1 VLDAAQAPGTEGT
14 DRVARF
20 ARALGRALDELPR
33 PASGE
38 TTNLQADLFV
48 QLADVLGPVDRA
60 AALVAAE
67 RAVRTSPDHEP
78 AQEKLERLA
87 IEARDADAYARGFA
101 GIEEQIEGA
110 HNKWAFAYRQ
120 GRTLET
126 EFARNDLALAAY
138 MRALNYQPRSG
149 AVLKAIERLAKLL
162 GNQDAL
168 IEAYRLLAGAS
179 DGAQRAY
186 WRSRLAALGVV
197 GKVDD
202 QDSGWGD
209 LLDESAPTG
218 RSAMRGAAVAPPPA
232 KKPGE
237 PIPAKAAPPPTAAP
251 AAPPPAPPAAPAAF
265 ATPAATAA
273 KETSSGEPARGIEEA
288 ILRATPALGIPI
300 LNLPPYAFEPTAAAA
315 PAAPLPAPPRRPTPT
330 PAAPPIQLVPAAAPR
345 GAIHPAIPAPSEP
358 TIEAEPAAP
367 PPAPPP
373 RLQRAAR
380 SLPPAPAE
388 ALPVAPAKAKVQFLA
403 TILPSHAPETS
414 PAAAPPAAAP
424 TAPPP
429 VVPERTAT
437 GVAAP
442 AQDEA
447 PSKDVSWLDDEVEM
461 IIEYP
466 TRRAARAAPAAKA
479 APVATKKKKEPVAVP
494 PRAEALTAA
503 VAAATAATRP
513 EPPAPAPVAEPPAAV
528 RPATPAETVPPV
540 EPPPAPPAAVVQAV
554 PEAALARAAP
564 EPPPGPAPAT
574 TEPPADA
581 ATIPAEPREAQ
592 AVVAACEDKPAP
604 PSRTRKTSTS
614 VPAIAIGE
622 PEEVREARVRLEADA
637 TDLEA
642 LRVLRDHWHAGG
654 STIAAWAADS
664 VQAVFDPAVAPV
676 MPPAAIPTLAEVA
689 LSRCGPWDARFMH
702 RAMAVVWEHCASTF
716 AEELP
721 SRVRPAQQVSPLG
734 AEPLSRAIAECS
746 DKLAFFRFQVYRQ
759 TDGDEVHVLRTRPPS
774 VLVGGSVDPTK
785 PLDRTRLA
793 VAVARC
799 VPEHLLPST
808 LSPMEREALLQ
819 GLLCAFG
826 PPGCVPRIAQ
836 RAATVAQDL
845 WHFVPARVQAMMR
858 TELAAADVADTG
870 AWLTEVHARCLLLGV
885 RVSRDLRGAVRLGLS
900 LDAAIPPE
908 RPLGEAEF
916 REGLRWSSVTR
927 RLLRAVLSEGFWQ
940 GFGR

>member
-1 VLDAAQAPGTEGT
+1 
-14 DRVARF
+14 
-20 ARALGRALDELPR
+20 
-33 PASGE
+33 
-38 TTNLQADLFV
+38 
-48 QLADVLGPVDRA
+48 
-60 AALVAAE
+60 
-67 RAVRTSPDHEP
+67 
-78 AQEKLERLA
+78 
-87 IEARDADAYARGFA
+87 
-101 GIEEQIEGA
+101 
-110 HNKWAFAYRQ
+110 
-120 GRTLET
+120 
-126 EFARNDLALAAY
+126 
-138 MRALNYQPRSG
+138 
-149 AVLKAIERLAKLL
+149 
-162 GNQDAL
+162 
-168 IEAYRLLAGAS
+168 
-179 DGAQRAY
+179 
-186 WRSRLAALGVV
+186 
-197 GKVDD
+197 
-202 QDSGWGD
+202 
-209 LLDESAPTG
+209 
-218 RSAMRGAAVAPPPA
+218 
-232 KKPGE
+232 
-237 PIPAKAAPPPTAAP
+237 
-251 AAPPPAPPAAPAAF
+251 
-265 ATPAATAA
+265 
-273 KETSSGEPARGIEEA
+273 
-288 ILRATPALGIPI
+288 
-300 LNLPPYAFEPTAAAA
+300 
-315 PAAPLPAPPRRPTPT
+315 
-330 PAAPPIQLVPAAAPR
+330 
-345 GAIHPAIPAPSEP
+345 
-358 TIEAEPAAP
+358 
-367 PPAPPP
+367 
-373 RLQRAAR
+373 
-380 SLPPAPAE
+380 
-388 ALPVAPAKAKVQFLA
+388 LPVAPAKAKVQFLA
-403 TILPSHAPETS
+403 TILPSHAPEPS
-414 PAAAPPAAAP
+414 PSAAPPPAAP

-429 VVPERTAT
+429 VVPERS
-437 GVAAP
+437 GRGEAAP

-461 IIEYP
+461 VIEYP
-466 TRRAARAAPAAKA
+466 TRRAARATPAA
-479 APVATKKKKEPVAVP
+479 
-494 PRAEALTAA
+494 AA
-503 VAAATAATRP
+503 VAPSRGQ
-513 EPPAPAPVAEPPAAV
+513 PPAPAPVAEPPAAL
-528 RPATPAETVPPV
+528 RSATPAETAPPV
-540 EPPPAPPAAVVQAV
+540 EPSPAPP
-554 PEAALARAAP
+554 
-564 EPPPGPAPAT
+564 G
-574 TEPPADA
+574 DA

-592 AVVAACEDKPAP
+592 VGAPACEDKPAP

-622 PEEVREARVRLEADA
+622 PEEVREARARLEADA
-637 TDLEA
+637 TDLAA

-654 STIAAWAADS
+654 STVAAWAADS

-721 SRVRPAQQVSPLG
+721 SRVRPALQVSPLG

>member
-1 VLDAAQAPGTEGT
+1 V
-14 DRVARF
+14 
-20 ARALGRALDELPR
+20 
-33 PASGE
+33 
-38 TTNLQADLFV
+38 
-48 QLADVLGPVDRA
+48 
-60 AALVAAE
+60 
-67 RAVRTSPDHEP
+67 
-78 AQEKLERLA
+78 
-87 IEARDADAYARGFA
+87 
-101 GIEEQIEGA
+101 
-110 HNKWAFAYRQ
+110 
-120 GRTLET
+120 
-126 EFARNDLALAAY
+126 
-138 MRALNYQPRSG
+138 
-149 AVLKAIERLAKLL
+149 
-162 GNQDAL
+162 
-168 IEAYRLLAGAS
+168 
-179 DGAQRAY
+179 
-186 WRSRLAALGVV
+186 
-197 GKVDD
+197 
-202 QDSGWGD
+202 
-209 LLDESAPTG
+209 
-218 RSAMRGAAVAPPPA
+218 
-232 KKPGE
+232 
-237 PIPAKAAPPPTAAP
+237 
-251 AAPPPAPPAAPAAF
+251 
-265 ATPAATAA
+265 TP
-273 KETSSGEPARGIEEA
+273 
-288 ILRATPALGIPI
+288 
-300 LNLPPYAFEPTAAAA
+300 AAAA
-315 PAAPLPAPPRRPTPT
+315 PAAE
-330 PAAPPIQLVPAAAPR
+330 
-345 GAIHPAIPAPSEP
+345 PS
-358 TIEAEPAAP
+358 
-367 PPAPPP
+367 
-373 RLQRAAR
+373 
-380 SLPPAPAE
+380 
-388 ALPVAPAKAKVQFLA
+388 
-403 TILPSHAPETS
+403 
-414 PAAAPPAAAP
+414 
-424 TAPPP
+424 
-429 VVPERTAT
+429 
-437 GVAAP
+437 
-442 AQDEA
+442 
-447 PSKDVSWLDDEVEM
+447 
-461 IIEYP
+461 
-466 TRRAARAAPAAKA
+466 
-479 APVATKKKKEPVAVP
+479 
-494 PRAEALTAA
+494 
-503 VAAATAATRP
+503 
-513 EPPAPAPVAEPPAAV
+513 
-528 RPATPAETVPPV
+528 
-540 EPPPAPPAAVVQAV
+540 PAPPAAVGQ
-554 PEAALARAAP
+554 AAP
-564 EPPPGPAPAT
+564 KPAPDLFEPVPAPAAAT
-574 TEPPADA
+574 KEPPADA
-581 ATIPAEPREAQ
+581 ATLPAAPPEAQ
-592 AVVAACEDKPAP
+592 VGGAAHEDKPAP
-604 PSRTRKTSTS
+604 PSRTRRTTSS

-676 MPPAAIPTLAEVA
+676 MPPAAVPTLAEVA

-734 AEPLSRAIAECS
+734 AEPLSRAIADCS

-885 RVSRDLRGAVRLGLS
+885 RVSRDLRGAIRLGLS